1 MCPDE
6 CSAELRMVSPV
17 SLESRP
23 LEPLRSD
30 LRSWKPFDGSR
41 ALGFLSRLPGL
52 SVCFRLSKCRPF
64 SRVLCLVFV
73 FCALFEDFDSPCDF
87 ILLCL
92 VDF

>member
-17 SLESRP
+17 SLESRLSRP

-52 SVCFRLSKCRPF
+52 SVCFRLSKCRPPF
-64 SRVLCLVFV
+64 SRVLSRLRVLCLV
-73 FCALFEDFDSPCDF
+73 
-87 ILLCL
+87 
-92 VDF
+92 